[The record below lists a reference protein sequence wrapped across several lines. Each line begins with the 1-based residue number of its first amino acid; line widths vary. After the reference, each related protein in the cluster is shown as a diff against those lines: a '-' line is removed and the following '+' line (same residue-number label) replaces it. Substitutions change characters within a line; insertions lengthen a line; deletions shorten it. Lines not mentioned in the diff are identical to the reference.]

1 MALFGLAAALQGQDT
16 DTNGNASPSPGATA
30 AAAMAAKQGAD
41 ERYERVAAD
50 VQALQAA
57 NEDLQNKIT
66 GLEEEI
72 RKLREEEAQQGDV
85 ATVRDDVKHLAD
97 KIEEVDRKRAD
108 DKAAITEE
116 VRTSIAG
123 LEKALATGGSPP
135 ARAATPRPA
144 ANTEPPANVE
154 NGFVYTVQTGDSLS
168 AIIKAYNTDFKSKGL
183 KVITIRQAREAN
195 PNVDWNRLRV
205 GQKIVI
211 PRPAE

>member
-1 MALFGLAAALQGQDT
+1 MFMLTAALRGQDA
-16 DTNGNASPSPGATA
+16 DTNGSASPAATSA
-30 AAAMAAKQGAD
+30 ATMAERQGAD
-41 ERYERVAAD
+41 ERYARVAAD
-50 VQALQAA
+50 LQALQAA
-57 NEDLQNKIT
+57 NEDLQNKIN

-72 RKLREEEAQQGDV
+72 RKLREERGRQGDK
-85 ATVRDDVKHLAD
+85 AAIRDDVKHLAD

-123 LEKALATGGSPP
+123 LEKALAGGTSPP
-135 ARAATPRPA
+135 ARVPPPRA
-144 ANTEPPANVE
+144 VVNTEPPPNVA
-154 NGFVYTVQTGDSLS
+154 NGFVYTVQTGDSLN
-168 AIIKAYNTDFKSKGL
+168 AIVKAYNTDFKSKGL
-183 KVITIRQAREAN
+183 KSITLRQAREAN